1 MLHKREIPLF
11 LNSEGAAENL
21 STTPGSYDKFRV
33 DFSPAI
39 KVPRDAIQPT
49 VALIGL
55 DSFYTYPNLPNAAQL
70 RFTATGSGTFG
81 AASGV
86 AQMVKAAMSA
96 LSHLVPKRELLWWCR

>member
-1 MLHKREIPLF
+1 MLYKREIPLF

-86 AQMVKAAMSA
+86 RADGELSQGA
-96 LSHLVPKRELLWWCR
+96 L